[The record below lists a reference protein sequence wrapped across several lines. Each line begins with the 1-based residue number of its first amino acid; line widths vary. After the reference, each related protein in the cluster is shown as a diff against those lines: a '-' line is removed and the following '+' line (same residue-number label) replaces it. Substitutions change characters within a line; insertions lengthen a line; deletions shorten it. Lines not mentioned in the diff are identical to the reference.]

1 MNRFLF
7 RDHTAFVTPSTGPT
21 SAGRTPKTEQK
32 YPFGVTLIAL
42 TLFCS
47 AVWAGIIQLF

>member
-1 MNRFLF
+1 MNRLLS
-7 RDHTAFVTPSTGPT
+7 RDHTAFVTPTTGAT
-21 SAGRTPKTEQK
+21 SADQTAGTERN

-42 TLFCS
+42 TVFCS